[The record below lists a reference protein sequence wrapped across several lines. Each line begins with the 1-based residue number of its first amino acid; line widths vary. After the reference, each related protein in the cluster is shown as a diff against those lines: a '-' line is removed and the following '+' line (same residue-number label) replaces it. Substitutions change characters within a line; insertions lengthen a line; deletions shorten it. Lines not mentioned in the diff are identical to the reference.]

1 MRRKFTL
8 GLLSALLLCTTGANA
23 DTINFEGTYGP
34 LAVPF
39 PASPLATLSL
49 FDPAL
54 GTLTKVTLT
63 LDANISVGMIAWD
76 NEALVATDVT
86 LGVGAVVT
94 AVGLTGITMVA
105 VPLFTGSASGIA
117 ADNDAAADFVG
128 TDSFS
133 VVGGSASASD
143 SAELTAGFGAYIGLG
158 TFAVTVASVFE
169 TFSARLEDLDRS
181 TRARARPTAP

>member
-1 MRRKFTL
+1 M
-8 GLLSALLLCTTGANA
+8 
-23 DTINFEGTYGP
+23 
-34 LAVPF
+34 
-39 PASPLATLSL
+39 
-49 FDPAL
+49 
-54 GTLTKVTLT
+54 TLT

-76 NEALVATDVT
+76 NEARVATDVT